1 MEDKK
6 RGTPLRQQEA
16 SQKRKT
22 SEGSPRT
29 VYHEP
34 VEKSSDTGLFPFLV
48 GLVMGTLAGLLICAV
63 IMCSIGAAENR
74 LRDTVRRETGAV
86 VITEGG
92 RR

>member
-1 MEDKK
+1 MNEQK
-6 RGTPLRQQEA
+6 RGTPLRQQVAFQE
-16 SQKRKT
+16 RKT

-29 VYHEP
+29 VYHAEP
-34 VEKSSDTGLFPFLV
+34 EKSSDAGLFHFIV

-74 LRDTVRRETGAV
+74 LRETVRRETGAV
-86 VITEGG
+86 VLMEGG